1 MSLSLNAVCKNY
13 GRHRALYRITAEFP
27 AGRISVVLG
36 PNGAGKSTLMGI
48 LSTLVAPT
56 TGTATWQGQ
65 PRAPGT
71 PLRAQIGYVG
81 HEPGLYPDLGA
92 RANLILFASLYG
104 LHLAPTA
111 LAARLKAVGLAEDLE
126 GRLELPVRAF
136 SRGMQ
141 QRLAL
146 ARALLHDPSL
156 LLFDEPSA
164 ALDPTG
170 AVWLAE
176 HLRQARE
183 AGRTVIVITHDLG
196 LAASLADRILLL
208 RRGRVAIDR
217 TLETPL
223 PEAALRTLYEETLS
237 VPA

>member
-1 MSLSLNAVCKNY
+1 MSLHLDAVCKNY
-13 GRHRALYRITAEFP
+13 GRHRALSRISTEFP

-56 TGTATWQGQ
+56 TGTVTWQGQ
-65 PRAPGT
+65 PLAPGT

-92 RANLILFASLYG
+92 RENLVLFASLYG
-104 LHLAPTA
+104 MQLVPDR
-111 LAARLKAVGLAEDLE
+111 LAASLKAVGLDDALE

-170 AVWLAE
+170 AAWLVQ
-176 HLRQARE
+176 HLQQARD
-183 AGRTVIVITHDLG
+183 AGRTVVVITHDLG
-196 LAASLADRILLL
+196 LAAKLGDRILLL

-217 TLETPL
+217 TLQMPMPET
-223 PEAALRTLYEETLS
+223 ALRTLYEETLG

>member
-1 MSLSLNAVCKNY
+1 VSLQLQAVCKNY
-13 GRHRALYRITAEFP
+13 GRHRALSRITTEFP

-56 TGTATWQGQ
+56 TGTVLWQGQ
-65 PRAPGT
+65 PLVAGT
-71 PLRAQIGYVG
+71 PMRAQIGYVG

-92 RANLILFASLYG
+92 RANLTLFASLYG
-104 LHLAPTA
+104 QQLAPAA
-111 LAARLKAVGLAEDLE
+111 LAESLKSVGLAEDLE

-146 ARALLHDPSL
+146 ARALLHNPAL

-170 AVWLAE
+170 ASWLAG
-176 HLRQARE
+176 HLQRSRE

-196 LAASLADRILLL
+196 LAATIADRILLL
-208 RRGRVAIDR
+208 RRGRLAMDR
-217 TLETPL
+217 TLDAPMS
-223 PEAALRTLYEETLS
+223 EAELRTLYEEALR
-237 VPA
+237 VAA